1 MKAARFVFAIGL
13 VVVALLSVPG
23 PTAAFCVIVEPPTP
37 LPTQVN
43 GTQVEIQLTEGFAW
57 VVIIKEFYNPSDQPK
72 QAQIAFPLEK
82 GHELITDLRMK
93 IGNVTYG
100 SSTQNRTD
108 ALNAFLEAIAK
119 GQDAALVQ
127 YDPPRDVYWIAVTIP
142 PKEARTTITTLEMP
156 LTKKDGFYEYT
167 YRLSI
172 DARDSLSYLRVHARV
187 ETAAPLGEVLI
198 PSHPDL
204 PVIRGGLHFAD
215 AYINETRPAATG
227 DLHIRFRAAGTSL
240 SQFADPTGDR
250 YVRFSLDAADPMFAS
265 SIRPTPRALIILVD
279 ASGSMGFLDRWS
291 LAKDAASIALRAART
306 TSGPMPSPS
315 ISGMIG
321 SSGTRS
327 PLSVI
332 KILWPVSGGRRT
344 RRSDGM
350 QDASGSL
357 VEGHVH
363 KVFRAHVPVE
373 RPQEAIVLPVLD
385 DLGRPSGDPGDRED
399 RREEVGRDS
408 EAVEDQSGV
417 EVHVRENLFGGELS
431 HDRVLDCGRDP
442 VVRVVPAH
450 LREAPGEV
458 LEDESPRVVRLVDAV
473 AESVDLLFVPQDVQ
487 DEFFRGLRMAD
498 PLDRAEG
505 RLDCAA
511 MEGPLERR
519 ERRGD
524 RAVEIGEGRRRNRR
538 GERGCVHRMVRVQ
551 DHRHVHD
558 PRVVGIG
565 PSARHHSK
573 EVLGVAELR
582 VGTDDPLAF
591 SDPLVRG
598 HDRPELGDQSTG
610 FAHVRGACHVV
621 AFRIEAR
628 HVRDGRSE
636 DVHWRS
642 VLRHRTEQPQD
653 GRRQRA
659 RRREVGLRLLELFPI
674 REMALEEREH
684 RLLERRVCRQVSDVV
699 PAIQEASALAV
710 DEADRRLLD
719 VDVIEALVDSWAG
732 EVRLQGGDHVRRLR
746 NGCSRG

>member
-1 MKAARFVFAIGL
+1 MMFPLCTRVTDFRPLSIAYRIAFRIRRFEPVSLTGLTPIPLSARTRTWNSVSRISISRRASGVPFSHSIPAYTS
-13 VVVALLSVPG
+13 SVPSRKMTMSRRSG
-23 PTAAFCVIVEPPTP
+23 CVTGLGTPGIQETGLTLAYRSSAFRSVTFNER
-37 LPTQVN
+37 
-43 GTQVEIQLTEGFAW
+43 
-57 VVIIKEFYNPSDQPK
+57 NP
-72 QAQIAFPLEK
+72 
-82 GHELITDLRMK
+82 
-93 IGNVTYG
+93 
-100 SSTQNRTD
+100 
-108 ALNAFLEAIAK
+108 
-119 GQDAALVQ
+119 
-127 YDPPRDVYWIAVTIP
+127 
-142 PKEARTTITTLEMP
+142 P
-156 LTKKDGFYEYT
+156 LTGVVSGPFSPTT
-167 YRLSI
+167 Y
-172 DARDSLSYLRVHARV
+172 SLIVPRV
-187 ETAAPLGEVLI
+187 
-198 PSHPDL
+198 
-204 PVIRGGLHFAD
+204 
-215 AYINETRPAATG
+215 
-227 DLHIRFRAAGTSL
+227 
-240 SQFADPTGDR
+240 
-250 YVRFSLDAADPMFAS
+250 
-265 SIRPTPRALIILVD
+265 
-279 ASGSMGFLDRWS
+279 ASGSMSPYWNIARSPAGTGYQAIRRRPPKA
-291 LAKDAASIALRAART
+291 LATAASIALRAART

-327 PLSVI
+327 PFSAI

-357 VEGHVH
+357 VAGHVRE
-363 KVFRAHVPVE
+363 VFRAHVPVE
-373 RPQEAIVLPVLD
+373 RPAEAIVLPVLD
-385 DLGRPSGDPGDRED
+385 DLGRPSGDPGDRAD
-399 RREEVGRDS
+399 RREKVRRDS

-431 HDRVLDCGRDP
+431 HDRVLDRGRDP

-458 LEDESPRVVRLVDAV
+458 LEDESPWVVRLVDAV
-473 AESVDLLFVPQDVQ
+473 AESVDLLFVPQGVQ

-498 PLDRAEG
+498 PLERVEG

-511 MEGPLERR
+511 MEGPFERR

-551 DHRHVHD
+551 DHRHVH
-558 PRVVGIG
+558 
-565 PSARHHSK
+565 
-573 EVLGVAELR
+573 
-582 VGTDDPLAF
+582 
-591 SDPLVRG
+591 
-598 HDRPELGDQSTG
+598 
-610 FAHVRGACHVV
+610 
-621 AFRIEAR
+621 
-628 HVRDGRSE
+628 
-636 DVHWRS
+636 WRS

-674 REMALEEREH
+674 REMSLEEQEH

-710 DEADRRLLD
+710 DEADRRFLD